1 MAKYTKSDL
10 DVKEFDDDDKASYER
25 FLLDYNVDED
35 AETAKGAESTKAV
48 WDMATKGSSPVSL
61 SEPSRL
67 YLALYTIIV
76 GLATTF
82 VMILIV
88 TLIILIFVYIIKKD
102 EVSKLYIK
110 IIIMM
115 LIFVLGMILLI
126 VIFMKL
132 KDSVQ
137 KNLEKIL
144 FKL

>member
-1 MAKYTKSDL
+1 M
-10 DVKEFDDDDKASYER
+10 
-25 FLLDYNVDED
+25 LDYNVDED

>member
-1 MAKYTKSDL
+1 
-10 DVKEFDDDDKASYER
+10 
-25 FLLDYNVDED
+25 
-35 AETAKGAESTKAV
+35 
-48 WDMATKGSSPVSL
+48 
-61 SEPSRL
+61 
-67 YLALYTIIV
+67 
-76 GLATTF
+76 
-82 VMILIV
+82 
-88 TLIILIFVYIIKKD
+88 
-102 EVSKLYIK
+102 LYIK